1 MIDVNIKYLNGQV
14 GNNNNNNNNN
24 FTLLKFSKI
33 ELAHLEYME

>member
-14 GNNNNNNNNN
+14 GNNNNNN
-24 FTLLKFSKI
+24 FTLLKFSGI

>member
-1 MIDVNIKYLNGQV
+1 MIDVSIKYLNGQV
-14 GNNNNNNNNN
+14 GNNNNNNNN